1 MVPLWPAKSFFLFPF
16 ISSSNFPI
24 VGNFLSPGGTGKLII
39 CEAFYNVSIC
49 QSSKNNLLLL
59 LYLSTLIFPTSL
71 RAYNVLG
78 HIIIPIFQDR
88 KTSQGHRGYDDSV
101 LERRT
106 QTSDFTPPIL
116 LLSWLRHL
124 YSLQGQLISNNPWES
139 KTVFTSGLE
148 KSGHLAALMTHLNKN
163 IRLKI

>member
-16 ISSSNFPI
+16 ISYSNFAI
-24 VGNFLSPGGTGKLII
+24 VGNFLPTGGTGKLII
-39 CEAFYNVSIC
+39 CEAFYNVSISH
-49 QSSKNNLLLL
+49 SSKNNLLLL
-59 LYLSTLIFPTSL
+59 LYLSTLIFPISL

-106 QTSDFTPPIL
+106 QTSDFKPPIL
-116 LLSWLRHL
+116 LLSSLRHL
-124 YSLQGQLISNNPWES
+124 YSLQGQPFSNNPWES
-139 KTVFTSGLE
+139 RRVFTSDLE

-163 IRLKI
+163 IRLEI

>member
-16 ISSSNFPI
+16 ISYSNFAI
-24 VGNFLSPGGTGKLII
+24 VGNFLPTGGTGKLII
-39 CEAFYNVSIC
+39 CEAFYNVSISH
-49 QSSKNNLLLL
+49 SSKNNLLLL
-59 LYLSTLIFPTSL
+59 LYLSTLIFPISL

-106 QTSDFTPPIL
+106 QTSDFKPPIL
-116 LLSWLRHL
+116 LLSSLRHL
-124 YSLQGQLISNNPWES
+124 YSLQGQPFSNNPWGS
-139 KTVFTSGLE
+139 RTVFTSDLE

-163 IRLKI
+163 IRLEI